1 MTDLYSAR
9 LVFLAALLV
18 LAGAFVWLAAADRE

>member
-1 MTDLYSAR
+1 MTDLYTAR

-18 LAGAFVWLAAADRE
+18 LAAVFVWLAAADRE

>member
-9 LVFLAALLV
+9 LVFLGVLLLLV
-18 LAGAFVWLAAADRE
+18 GVFVWLAVRERE